1 MSFIRFVTLGVGCCL
16 IITDYDYS
24 CILPIIHY
32 FRVQAMDIARENGL
46 HEKITFL
53 KGRIEDLKLPVDQVD
68 VIVSEWM
75 GYFLLFE
82 SMLDSVLYA
91 RDTWLRPGGL
101 LLPDRCNISIGRLT
115 RDVTDALVEK
125 F

>member
-1 MSFIRFVTLGVGCCL
+1 
-16 IITDYDYS
+16 
-24 CILPIIHY
+24 
-32 FRVQAMDIARENGL
+32 MDIARENGL

-53 KGRIEDLKLPVDQVD
+53 KGRIEDLKPPVDQVD

-115 RDVTDALVEK
+115 RDVTDAFFEK
-125 F
+125 LLDLLRRSHCLEVKSDY